1 MSSNFFNAT
10 PYLKTT
16 QDFPR
21 DNRDLSTILTKTYIE
36 TAQAINTR
44 TIGHFPTNKPAIT
57 GERYFFSS
65 QPNQV
70 IRRVYEFDA
79 AGNIAHGIPDGDILQ
94 FVKGYG
100 SYTDGTNWYGVLFGT
115 SVSIAGLCSFYIT
128 DTNIVVDLGAG
139 APAIS
144 SGTIVIEWL
153 SKA

>member
-16 QDFPR
+16 QEFPR
-21 DNRDLSTILTKTYIE
+21 DNRDLSTILNKTYIDI
-36 TAQAINTR
+36 AQSVNAR
-44 TIGHFPTNKPAIT
+44 TIGYFPTNKPAIT

-70 IRRVYEFDA
+70 IRRVYQFEA
-79 AGNIAHGIPDGDILQ
+79 AGNIEHGIPEGDILQ

-115 SVSIAGLCSFYIT
+115 NVSIAGLVTFYV
-128 DTNIVVDLGAG
+128 DATNIVVDLGAG
-139 APAIS
+139 APAIT